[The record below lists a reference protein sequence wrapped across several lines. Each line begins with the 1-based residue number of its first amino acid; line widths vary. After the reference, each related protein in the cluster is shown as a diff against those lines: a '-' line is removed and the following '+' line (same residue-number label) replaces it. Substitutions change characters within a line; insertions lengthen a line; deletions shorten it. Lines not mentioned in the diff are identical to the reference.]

1 MITEMR
7 QRLVD
12 QRKYFKLKFLYA
24 LALAD
29 ACTFKLRSWN
39 WIPCLICY
47 RYSSQSSY
55 WWWIFC
61 FLFSLIRSWI
71 SRYDIINIHSAR
83 NNPKRKHNLFMIM
96 FLHNDT
102 LGWYHR
108 YTICQCV
115 MPALIVGAR
124 MLGQWQSPPKVH
136 SLFVY
141 IFLNNPNTSL

>member
-1 MITEMR
+1 MR
-7 QRLVD
+7 QRLFD
-12 QRKYFKLKFLYA
+12 QRKYFKFKFVYA
-24 LALAD
+24 LAD
-29 ACTFKLRSWN
+29 TCTFKLRSWN

-124 MLGQWQSPPKVH
+124 MLGQWQSLLRFIVF
-136 SLFVY
+136 LFIFSWTTRIQVY
-141 IFLNNPNTSL
+141 K